1 MALTF
6 QEFGAMVKDWYTNPQ
21 SLPIAYTV
29 TGLAA
34 ALVLAIAIT
43 LTILIRRH
51 KNNKIIK
58 VEELPKQ
65 EEKPKPTIE
74 QKGAKEQQQIVI
86 NMPIH
91 QTTTINQAPE
101 IIDDARNVS
110 EALTNVVTIL
120 EKVNTAV
127 ETRDI
132 VYLSPILESSK
143 APPKSPI
150 IEKEQPKQKPQTPII
165 NNIINIPQL
174 PNITQIIAEAKDL
187 NAFDLL
193 ADF

>member
-6 QEFGAMVKDWYTNPQ
+6 QEFGAMVQDWYTNPQ

-29 TGLAA
+29 TGLAV
-34 ALVLAIAIT
+34 ALVLAIAIIT
-43 LTILIRRH
+43 AILIRRH
-51 KNNKIIK
+51 RHNKLTK
-58 VEELPKQ
+58 VEKLPKQ
-65 EEKPKPTIE
+65 EEKPTIE

-132 VYLSPILESSK
+132 VYLSPIVEL
-143 APPKSPI
+143 PKVQ
-150 IEKEQPKQKPQTPII
+150 EKPKTPTPII

-187 NAFDLL
+187 DASDLL